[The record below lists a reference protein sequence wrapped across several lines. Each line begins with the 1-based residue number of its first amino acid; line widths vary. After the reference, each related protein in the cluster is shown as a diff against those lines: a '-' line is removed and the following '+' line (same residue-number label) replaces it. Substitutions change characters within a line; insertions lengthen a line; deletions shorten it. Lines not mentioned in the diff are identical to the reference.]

1 VQNDPGAYRRPA
13 PPSERNQSARAD
25 FSNRNQAR
33 CSGLSSIAAVRNVL
47 VWSIGLVVLAFL
59 VVYLLYFRT

>member
-1 VQNDPGAYRRPA
+1 MIRGPTAAPA

-33 CSGLSSIAAVRNVL
+33 CSGLSSIAAEVVHVRR
-47 VWSIGLVVLAFL
+47 FH
-59 VVYLLYFRT
+59 